1 MTSSYIVQQA
11 KGLTEWDS
19 IEKAIYICRVIFSY
33 FLYLYIYIYIYI
45 SSICVKVPL
54 SRVIKSVTDGVHF
67 ANDSMGR
74 YVLYAGQVTDD
85 FEDTVLFL
93 YA

>member
-1 MTSSYIVQQA
+1 MTSSYTVQEA
-11 KGLTEWDS
+11 KGLPEWDS

-33 FLYLYIYIYIYI
+33 FLLYIYIYI

-54 SRVIKSVTDGVHF
+54 SRVIKSVTDTVHF

-74 YVLYAGQVTDD
+74 YVRTGDR
-85 FEDTVLFL
+85 
-93 YA
+93 